1 MTTRPTAPLSLG
13 ASLISSRL
21 AVFNPVAKLAAAA
34 IVLAGLIASA
44 SLVTASVVLACELA
58 ALPMAGASL
67 RALAARLWAIPL
79 GAAGVAVANLVASD
93 ASAATIAAI
102 SLRLIAIAIPGVLA
116 FASTEAVD
124 LADSLVQQLHVPARF
139 AYGAL
144 AGLRL
149 LPLLSADWALISRA
163 RRARGIDA
171 GGPPLNLVR
180 GAMLFASRAY
190 ALLVAAVRR
199 ATRLALAMD
208 SRGFG
213 RCQQRTCAR
222 RQVMKRQDWGLIAAA
237 LVVVPTAN
245 VAALL
250 TGTWHA
256 FLG

>member
-1 MTTRPTAPLSLG
+1 MRAAGTLSVT
-13 ASLISSRL
+13 ASLASSRL
-21 AVFNPVAKLAAAA
+21 GHFNPAAKLAAATLV
-34 IVLAGLIASA
+34 IAGLIASA
-44 SLVTASVVLACELA
+44 SIVSASVVLFCELA
-58 ALPMAGASL
+58 ALPVAGVAM
-67 RALAARLWAIPL
+67 RPLAARAWPLPL

-93 ASAATIAAI
+93 APPVTIAAI
-102 SLRLIAIAIPGVLA
+102 SLRLLAIALPGVVV

-149 LPLLSADWALISRA
+149 LPLLGLEWDLIRRA

-171 GGPPLNLVR
+171 GGSPWK
-180 GAMLFASRAY
+180 AAELFSSAVY

-208 SRGFG
+208 SRGFAS
-213 RCQQRTCAR
+213 RQPRSAAR
-222 RQVMKRQDWGLIAAA
+222 RQQVHGADWA
-237 LVVVPTAN
+237 LVATTAAVVAGAN
-245 VAALL
+245 ALAVL

-256 FLG
+256 LLS